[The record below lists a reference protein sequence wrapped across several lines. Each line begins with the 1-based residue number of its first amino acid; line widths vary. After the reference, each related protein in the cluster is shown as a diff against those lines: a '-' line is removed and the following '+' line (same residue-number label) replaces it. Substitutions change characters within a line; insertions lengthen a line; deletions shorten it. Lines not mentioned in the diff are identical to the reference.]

1 MQAFVEMRCRAPRLF
16 PPSWPCEG
24 SQRQT
29 ELLPDGIQ
37 IQIQRE
43 DGVPAHGGKAGAED
57 SLLRAEAESE
67 IRAAAVTRPQGEEA
81 G

>member
-1 MQAFVEMRCRAPRLF
+1 MRCRASRLF
-16 PPSWPCEG
+16 PPARPCQR

-29 ELLPDGIQ
+29 ELLPDGIE

-43 DGVPAHGGKAGAED
+43 DGVPAHGGEAGAED

-67 IRAAAVTRPQGEEA
+67 IRAAEVTRPQGEEER
-81 G
+81 